1 MFFRKIDMLSPK
13 ITLYYKQKNTHT
25 SIISGILTIIAYSI
39 IFIYG
44 FLYSLNY
51 INREDPIAYYFNRYV
66 DDIGTFSFND
76 SYFFHYIQLIR
87 SGSRETIDIDFKK
100 IEIIGINC
108 SLEYLMKKGKNNI
121 THWIYGKCDEEIN
134 ININDIKYLLNNE
147 TFRKSACIKKFYNN
161 EKKKYFNINEEG
173 FEWPVIKHGAS
184 NPNLTYYG
192 TVIQKC
198 SNSSANNCSSDEEI
212 NTYLYDIYLSFNII
226 DHYVDVLKKK
236 NPISKFL
243 YSITTRLTYDSYVIH
258 NLNFNPG
265 LVKSYDNLFN
275 GKSIERAVYFFHE
288 NSKTTTY
295 LEDTNILSVFFI
307 WMQNTQLYYERRYQK
322 LQDALSDIG
331 GYCNIIMVIA
341 RCINYLIARFNMLID
356 TQLLLTNIIKK
367 NISVYE
373 NIVKNQGI
381 RRFINQNININN
393 NNELNIKIFDPN
405 NNTNKNIM
413 NRKISEDRKSEDKKI
428 ISKRINVINNNRG
441 EETNRI
447 NKNVNNSEQNV
458 IIEQKKSEGLEKI
471 KRMSTRNNI
480 KRDFALI
487 NKKDSFNCFDYFF
500 YIISCKQIHS
510 KIKYYEEL
518 RRLIISEE
526 CMVQNYLNIY
536 KLLEAHN
543 FN

>member
-1 MFFRKIDMLSPK
+1 MFLRNIDMLSPT
-13 ITLYYKQKNTHT
+13 ITLYYKQNETHA
-25 SIISGILTIIAYSI
+25 SIISGILTIIAYTL

-44 FLYSLNY
+44 FLYSLNF

-66 DDIGTFSFND
+66 EDIGTFSFND

-87 SGSRETIDIDFKK
+87 SGSRETIDIDFNK
-100 IEIIGINC
+100 IEIIGINR
-108 SLEYLMKKGKNNI
+108 SLEYYMKNGKNI

-134 ININDIKYLLNNE
+134 INDINYLLNNE
-147 TFRKSACIKKFYNN
+147 TFMKSACIKKFYNS
-161 EKKKYFNINEEG
+161 EKKKYFYIYEEG

-184 NPNLTYYG
+184 NVNITYYG

-198 SNSSANNCSSDEEI
+198 SNSSGNNCSSEEEI
-212 NTYLYDIYLSFNII
+212 NSYLYDVYLSFNII
-226 DHYVDVLKKK
+226 DYYVDVLNYK

-243 YSITTRLTYDSYVIH
+243 YSITTRLTDDSYIIN

-265 LVKSYDNLFN
+265 LLKSYDNLFRA
-275 GKSIERAVYFFHE
+275 KSIERLVYFFHE

-295 LEDTNILSVFFI
+295 LENTNILSVFFI
-307 WMQNTQLYYERRYQK
+307 YMQNTQLYYERRYQGF
-322 LQDALSDIG
+322 QDALSVIG
-331 GYCNIIMVIA
+331 GYGSIMITLA
-341 RCINYLIARFNMLID
+341 SCINYLIARSNMLID
-356 TQLLLTNIIKK
+356 TQLLLTNIIEK

-381 RRFINQNININN
+381 KRLINQNINLNN

-405 NNTNKNIM
+405 NNNTNNLM
-413 NRKISEDRKSEDKKI
+413 NNRKISEDKKSEDKKI
-428 ISKRINVINNNRG
+428 ISKRINVIKNNIG
-441 EETNRI
+441 EETNR
-447 NKNVNNSEQNV
+447 NNNVNNSEQNV
-458 IIEQKKSEGLEKI
+458 IIEQKKSEGFEKL

-500 YIISCKQIHS
+500 YIIACKQINS

-526 CMVQNYLNIY
+526 CMIQNYLNIY
-536 KLLEAHN
+536 KLLEVHN